1 MTKTRSLRNVGHA
14 TTRSDLGDDVPR
26 GWAADDVAYEDDELV
41 SAAKA
46 DRVAYSGLTEVLRT
60 VFFCLKARL
69 QAVTDDERLVET
81 GANWVP
87 IEAESNWLS

>member
-1 MTKTRSLRNVGHA
+1 MTKTRSLRDVGHA

-41 SAAKA
+41 SAAKV

-60 VFFCLKARL
+60 VFF
-69 QAVTDDERLVET
+69 V
-81 GANWVP
+81 
-87 IEAESNWLS
+87 

>member
-1 MTKTRSLRNVGHA
+1 M
-14 TTRSDLGDDVPR
+14 
-26 GWAADDVAYEDDELV
+26 